1 MDESPKTP
9 EPEPHAPDM
18 QPAAGRGAARPSG
31 EPPVGGPRQPAINL
45 PPLLIAILALLIG
58 LYCVETYLLDD
69 QSRYLLLYELA
80 FTPLRYVYPLSSQ
93 GMEWLWTPVTYSLL
107 HGSAEHL
114 AFNGLWLAA
123 FGAPVLRRLGAL
135 RFILFWVAS
144 AAASAFFHAFLNW
157 GQETV
162 LIGAS
167 GVISALMAAACRFAF
182 PRHGGGL
189 ARGNAHL
196 LPRQGMIEALT
207 NRTVFVFTLLWFLGN
222 VLIAVGVPL
231 VGDGTAAI
239 AWDAH
244 IGGFLFGYI
253 VFAAFDP
260 PERSNPGSDR
270 QA

>member
-1 MDESPKTP
+1 M
-9 EPEPHAPDM
+9 
-18 QPAAGRGAARPSG
+18 AR
-31 EPPVGGPRQPAINL
+31 RNQPAINL

-58 LYCVETYLLDD
+58 LYLVETYLLDD
-69 QSRYLLLYELA
+69 ETRYLLLYELA
-80 FTPLRYVYPLSSQ
+80 FSPLRYVYPLSSQ
-93 GMEWLWTPVTYSLL
+93 GLEWLWTPVTYSLL

-114 AFNGLWLAA
+114 AFNSLWLAA

-135 RFILFWVAS
+135 RFLLFWALS

-182 PRHGGGL
+182 PRQGGGL
-189 ARGNAHL
+189 ARGDAHR
-196 LPRQGMIEALT
+196 LPRQGIVEALT
-207 NRTVFVFTLLWFLGN
+207 NRTVFVFTLLWFIGN

-231 VGDGTAAI
+231 VGDGTSAI

-244 IGGFLFGYI
+244 IGGFLFGYLL
-253 VFAAFDP
+253 FSAFDP
-260 PERSNPGSDR
+260 PLASR
-270 QA
+270 

>member
-9 EPEPHAPDM
+9 EPGPHAPDT
-18 QPAAGRGAARPSG
+18 PSAGGRGVDQPGIYEPARRA
-31 EPPVGGPRQPAINL
+31 RQPAINL
-45 PPLLIAILALLIG
+45 PPLLIAALALLIG
-58 LYCVETYLLDD
+58 LYLIETYLLDD
-69 QSRYLLLYELA
+69 ETRYLLLYELA

-114 AFNGLWLAA
+114 AFNSLWLAA

-135 RFILFWVAS
+135 RFVAFWALS

-157 GQETV
+157 GEETV

-182 PRHGGGL
+182 PRHGGGM
-189 ARGNAHL
+189 ARDDVHR
-196 LPRQGMIEALT
+196 LPRQGLVEALT
-207 NRTVFVFTLLWFLGN
+207 NRTVLVFTLLWFLGN

-231 VGDGTAAI
+231 VGDGTGAI

-244 IGGFLFGYI
+244 IGGFLFGYLL
-253 VFAAFDP
+253 FAAFDP
-260 PERSNPGSDR
+260 PSTAHQRTG
-270 QA
+270 A

>member
-9 EPEPHAPDM
+9 ERNAHAPTHE
-18 QPAAGRGAARPSG
+18 PEGGRGAEKPSMLEPAAR
-31 EPPVGGPRQPAINL
+31 PRQPAINL

-58 LYCVETYLLDD
+58 LYLVETYLLDD
-69 QSRYLLLYELA
+69 DTRYLLLFELA
-80 FTPLRYVYPLSSQ
+80 FSPLRYVYPLSSQ
-93 GMEWLWTPVTYSLL
+93 GLEWLWTPVTYSLL

-123 FGAPVLRRLGAL
+123 FGAPVLRRFGAW
-135 RFILFWVAS
+135 RFLAFWGLS
-144 AAASAFFHAFLNW
+144 AAASAFFHALLNW
-157 GQETV
+157 GEETV

-182 PRHGGGL
+182 PRSGGGL
-189 ARGNAHL
+189 ARGDAHR
-196 LPRQGMIEALT
+196 LPRQGMVEAMT
-207 NRTVFVFTLLWFLGN
+207 NRTVLVFTVLWFIGN

-231 VGDGTAAI
+231 VGDGTGAI

-253 VFAAFDP
+253 LFGAFDP
-260 PERSNPGSDR
+260 PPRT
-270 QA
+270 